1 MIKILFDHSIFLHQ
15 KLGGIS
21 RYIVKLNSTLNKKNY
36 FSKIYS
42 PITINDFL
50 IASKSNKSYFIYL
63 KKIPLFCTKIFYFI
77 NNFLTLVYYFLIKPK
92 LIHISY
98 YNNFYNYF
106 KIPYIMTV
114 YDLTHEITDRH
125 TQKFDKKKLLL
136 NSKKI
141 FCISKNTKKDL
152 MKIYKVKSKKIKV
165 VYLGVEQ
172 NIFSKK
178 TKKKYILFVGSRSK
192 YKNFDNLLIAFSRSQ
207 YLKKNYKLIAF
218 GGTKFTSNEI
228 ELMKNLNLNKK
239 VIFINGDDNKLKH
252 YYMNAS
258 LFVFPSINE
267 GFGLPILEAMRFG
280 CPVACSNINVFR
292 EVAQNSCVYFKPKN
306 VDNIKNVIERVLK
319 SFSLRKKLTK
329 KGFLQ
334 IKKFSWERCAS
345 ETHKEYLKL
354 LN

>member
-21 RYIVKLNSTLNKKNY
+21 RYIVKLNSLLNKKNH
-36 FSKIYS
+36 FSKIYC
-42 PITINDFL
+42 PITINNFL
-50 IASKSNKSYFIYL
+50 VSSRSNKFYFIHL
-63 KKIPLFCTKIFYFI
+63 KKIPLFCTKIFYI
-77 NNFLTLVYYFLIKPK
+77 TNNFLTLVYYFFIKPK

-106 KIPYIMTV
+106 KIPYVMTV
-114 YDLTHEITDRH
+114 YDLTHEITDRN

-152 MKIYKVKSKKIKV
+152 INIYKVKTNKIKV
-165 VYLGVEQ
+165 IHLGVDQ
-172 NIFSKK
+172 KIFFKK
-178 TKKKYILFVGSRSK
+178 EKKKYILFVGSRSK
-192 YKNFDNLLIAFSRSQ
+192 YKNFDNLLIAFSKSQ
-207 YLKKNYKLIAF
+207 YLNKNYKLLAF

-228 ELMKNLNLNKK
+228 ELIQNLKLNKK
-239 VIFINGDDNKLKH
+239 VIFTNGGDNKLKY

-280 CPVACSNINVFR
+280 CPVACSDINVFR

-319 SFSLRKKLTK
+319 SYSFRQKLTK

-334 IKKFSWERCAS
+334 IKKFPWEKCAF
-345 ETHKEYLKL
+345 ETYKEYLKL